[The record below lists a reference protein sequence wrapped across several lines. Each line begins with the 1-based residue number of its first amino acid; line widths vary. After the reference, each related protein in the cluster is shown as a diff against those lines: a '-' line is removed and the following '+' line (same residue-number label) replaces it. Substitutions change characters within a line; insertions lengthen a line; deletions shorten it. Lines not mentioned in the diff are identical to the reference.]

1 MPHDSGVSRSAWI
14 QVFLFLHIFGAI
26 AAVGPTLTYGMWIAR
41 AERMDPK
48 IRAFVL
54 KTVAWVDNHLATP
67 AFIVQAATGTAL
79 FLLLRVRFWHTAW
92 LLTGVAVYV
101 VVVVFALTVYAPVV
115 KRQVALAEQVAADPG
130 NGALATEYSATAT
143 RARMFGI
150 TAAVLTIAILYFMI
164 VKPTLWSAG

>member
-54 KTVAWVDNHLATP
+54 KTVSWVDNHLATP
-67 AFIVQAATGTAL
+67 AFIVQAGTGTAL
-79 FLLLRVRFWHTAW
+79 FLLLRLRFWHTAW
-92 LLTGVAVYV
+92 LLAGVAIYLVT
-101 VVVVFALTVYAPVV
+101 VVFAVTVYAPVV
-115 KRQVALAEQVAADPG
+115 KRQRTLAHRLAADPQ
-130 NGALATEYSATAT
+130 AAPPRHEY
-143 RARMFGI
+143 R
-150 TAAVLTIAILYFMI
+150 
-164 VKPTLWSAG
+164 

>member
-14 QVFLFLHIFGAI
+14 QVFLFLHIVGAI

-79 FLLLRVRFWHTAW
+79 FLLLKLRFWHTAW
-92 LLTGVAVYV
+92 LLTGVAVYAV
-101 VVVVFALTVYAPVV
+101 TAVFAVTLYAPVV
-115 KRQVALAEQVAADPG
+115 KRQIVLTEQVAGDPA
-130 NGALATEYSATAT
+130 NEALRRDYATLAV
-143 RARMFGI
+143 RARAFGI
-150 TAAVLTIAILYFMI
+150 AAAVLTMAILYFMI
-164 VKPTLWSAG
+164 VKPALWSAG